1 MQFDP
6 ALFSIRQA
14 IPRTTKYSPFQI
26 SYGRLPA
33 EMKLKEIETP
43 KEATDKIV
51 ENLMKYRKTLHDMVE
66 ENIKHVQ
73 TKRKKIMEEK
83 LLPRIHLHMRTLCIE
98 GIAENCKGNSQS

>member
-6 ALFSIRQA
+6 ALFGIRQA

-73 TKRKKIMEEK
+73 TKMKEDHGREV
-83 LLPRIHLHMRTLCIE
+83 HLHMRTLCIE
-98 GIAENCKGNSQS
+98 GIAENCKGNCQS

>member
-6 ALFSIRQA
+6 ALFGIRKA

-26 SYGRLPA
+26 SQGRLPA

-51 ENLMKYRKTLHDMVE
+51 ENFMKQKTLHAMVE

-73 TKRKKIMEEK
+73 TKMKDHGREVAAKNSFAPEDIVYRRNCRK
-83 LLPRIHLHMRTLCIE
+83 L
-98 GIAENCKGNSQS
+98 